1 MTTNSQLPTP
11 NNLPPPPVQQAPG
24 ASGKAIAALILGIAA
39 FVCCGF
45 FTAIPALIL
54 GRSEEKAIQEG
65 RSPQAGLM
73 LAKIGWILGLVN
85 LILNLISIIFIVI
98 YIIVLGGLSQLPH
111 SKGF

>member
-1 MTTNSQLPTP
+1 MSTNANLPSSTPPIPPTP
-11 NNLPPPPVQQAPG
+11 STPG

-65 RSPQAGLM
+65 RSPQAGLT
-73 LAKIGWILGLVN
+73 LAKVGWILGLVN
-85 LILNLISIIFIVI
+85 IILNVISIIFIVI
-98 YIIVLGGLSQLPH
+98 YIVVLGGLSQMQHRP
-111 SKGF
+111 GF